1 MTSEAQ
7 IAANHANSLRS
18 TGPKSAAG
26 KSRSSMNARKHGSAP
41 SASSDSASSRSPSKS
56 EGSSGARA
64 LSPLVIS
71 KSSCYIRTFP

>member
-26 KSRSSMNARKHGSAP
+26 KSRSSMNARKHGMRSERVKRLREHSVAFEERRIKWSAVL
-41 SASSDSASSRSPSKS
+41 SARW
-56 EGSSGARA
+56 
-64 LSPLVIS
+64 
-71 KSSCYIRTFP
+71 